1 MNKEE
6 LGKLYPITVVPYD
19 TNWVSIFE
27 NEKETIVKI
36 LGSEIALSVEHIG
49 STAVPNLSAK
59 PTIDILVEIPKEAGI
74 KDLIISKMTQNNYLH
89 MKEQINHLV
98 FAKGYSPTGLEKISF
113 HVHMGTKEQ
122 DFLWDRIYFRD
133 FLRLNPSVANEYE
146 QLKLMLAET
155 YKHDREAYTE
165 SKNEF
170 ISKITNLAKERI
182 KKA

>member
-1 MNKEE
+1 
-6 LGKLYPITVVPYD
+6 
-19 TNWVSIFE
+19 
-27 NEKETIVKI
+27 
-36 LGSEIALSVEHIG
+36 
-49 STAVPNLSAK
+49 
-59 PTIDILVEIPKEAGI
+59 
-74 KDLIISKMTQNNYLH
+74 
-89 MKEQINHLV
+89 
-98 FAKGYSPTGLEKISF
+98 
-113 HVHMGTKEQ
+113 MGTKEQ

-146 QLKLMLAET
+146 QLKLKLVET